1 MRVTIAEG
9 ARVFPLWF
17 GYLLVQHVCRED
29 SVYISHSTCC
39 WQTCMCEWRGVAV
52 WMSTSVEGIWMWFIY
67 PEKMRVVSMNEKGGG
82 VSCAQTLCL
91 LESDW
96 VTLQWWLEHDGKRG
110 GGISLCKNFTYFNKA
125 TGFFSLLIVLC
136 EYKNRSNFI
145 RFISVLCSIS
155 VV

>member
-96 VTLQWWLEHDGKRG
+96 VTLQWWLEHDWKRG
-110 GGISLCKNFTYFNKA
+110 GGAFLYARILHILIKQQGSSLCLLCYVNTKIEA
-125 TGFFSLLIVLC
+125 TS
-136 EYKNRSNFI
+136 
-145 RFISVLCSIS
+145 
-155 VV
+155 

>member
-96 VTLQWWLEHDGKRG
+96 VTLLWWLDHSGKKGSG
-110 GGISLCKNFTYFNKA
+110 GGGCLYPRILHILIKQQGSSLCLLCYVNTKIEA
-125 TGFFSLLIVLC
+125 TS
-136 EYKNRSNFI
+136 
-145 RFISVLCSIS
+145 
-155 VV
+155 